1 MLSLA
6 ALAIG
11 ADFGPLEKEKKRGG
25 GMKKKRKRKEKS
37 REVFIGVLTE
47 LGSSS

>member
-25 GMKKKRKRKEKS
+25 YEKKRKRKEKS